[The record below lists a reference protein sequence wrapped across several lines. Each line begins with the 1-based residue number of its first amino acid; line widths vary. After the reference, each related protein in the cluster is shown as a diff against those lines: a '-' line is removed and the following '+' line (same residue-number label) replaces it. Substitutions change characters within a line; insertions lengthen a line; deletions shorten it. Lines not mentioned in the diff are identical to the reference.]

1 MTGAGGGHITQE
13 DLTLYALQALSE
25 GEAAAV
31 CAHLEQCAECRA
43 ALAEAT
49 GDLALLALT
58 VEPQQVPAGSRERFL
73 KSIGAQSSSAPVAA
87 PQAEVPKTKIVYID
101 RESTK
106 RVSYWAPRAAA
117 AALLVIA
124 LGMGAEIMRLHDR
137 LQEEIAQTK
146 QLKESNARAQEV
158 LDTLTAPAAQR
169 VVLTGVKSPPAP
181 SGRAVYLPSRGA
193 LIFQAN
199 NMASLPADKAYELWV
214 IPANGSAPIP
224 AGLFWPDWA
233 GNASVV
239 MPHLPWGVPAKAF
252 GVTIEKASG
261 SNTPTTPILMAG
273 APPAAGE

>member
-13 DLTLYALQALSE
+13 DLTLYALQALE
-25 GEAAAV
+25 GQEAAAV
-31 CAHLEQCAECRA
+31 RAHLAQCAECRA

-58 VEPQQVPAGSRERFL
+58 VEPQPLPAGARERFL
-73 KSIGAQSSSAPVAA
+73 KSIDAKSGSASAA
-87 PQAEVPKTKIVYID
+87 KPEMPATKIVSID

-137 LQEEIAQTK
+137 LQEEAALTR
-146 QLKESNARAQEV
+146 QLKESNARAQAV

-169 VVLTGVKSPPAP
+169 VVLTSVKTPPAP
-181 SGRAVYLPSRGA
+181 SGRAVYLPARGA

-199 NMASLPADKAYELWV
+199 NMAALPADKTYELWV

-224 AGLFWPDWA
+224 AGTFRPDA
-233 GNASVV
+233 TGNASVV
-239 MPHLPWGVPAKAF
+239 MPPMPEGIPAKAF

-261 SNTPTTPILMAG
+261 SNTPTAPILMAG
-273 APPAAGE
+273 AAPAAGD